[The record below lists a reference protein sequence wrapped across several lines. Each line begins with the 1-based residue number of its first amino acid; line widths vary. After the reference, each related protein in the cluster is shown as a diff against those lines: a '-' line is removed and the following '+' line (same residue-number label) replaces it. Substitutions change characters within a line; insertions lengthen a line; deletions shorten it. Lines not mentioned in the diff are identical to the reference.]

1 MTRPT
6 ILLLHGAGLSG
17 WMWQPVT
24 EHLHD
29 HFQVLTPDLAGH
41 PDSDA
46 PHFTTNADAAD
57 RLAATLTA
65 PVTVV
70 GFSLG
75 GQVAM
80 ELAHRHPALVE
91 RLVVISS
98 LSSPSVSPAAMSTLM
113 RVTAPLAR
121 REWFARAQAKA
132 SFIPEELF
140 GHYWRGSQHVSTQSL
155 AAIGRENFSYRAPE
169 DFGDSDIPTLL
180 VAGGTEPKA
189 VAEGMRLLREKRP
202 SAEFELIGD
211 AGHSVPLDRPAWL
224 AERLARFVAEH

>member
-1 MTRPT
+1 MSRPT
-6 ILLLHGAGLSG
+6 ILLLHGAGLGG
-17 WMWQPVT
+17 WMWQPVAA
-24 EHLHD
+24 LLRD
-29 HFQVLTPDLAGH
+29 RFDVLTPDLAGH

-57 RLAATLTA
+57 RLAATLTT

-70 GFSLG
+70 GFSIG

-80 ELAHRHPALVE
+80 ELASRHPALVE

-98 LSSPSVSPAAMSTLM
+98 LSSPSVSPAVMSTMM

-121 REWFARAQAKA
+121 RRWFAKAQAKA

-140 GHYWRGSQHVSTQSL
+140 EHYWRGSQHVSTASL
-155 AAIGRENFSYRAPE
+155 AAIGRENFAYRAPANW
-169 DFGDSDIPTLL
+169 GDSRIPTLL
-180 VAGGTEPKA
+180 IAGGREPRA
-189 VAEGMRLLREKRP
+189 VADGMRLLEQGRP
-202 SAEFELIGD
+202 GTAFELIGD

-224 AERLARFVAEH
+224 AERLSRFVAEH